1 MALSCDKLN
10 KSENVEEMTSDTT
23 GLHVAVVLFVIAL
36 IIMLLWTFF
45 PSIFIMVVVFLG
57 SLVVVYNTHT
67 VQESVGKEIQ
77 LLIVLNESCNILLNS
92 CMKLYQ

>member
-1 MALSCDKLN
+1 MALSCDKL
-10 KSENVEEMTSDTT
+10 KKAENEEEITPDTT
-23 GLHVAVVLFVIAL
+23 GYPVAFVLFMIVV

-67 VQESVGKEIQ
+67 VQEEGVGKEIQ
-77 LLIVLNESCNILLNS
+77 LFHVLNENCNI
-92 CMKLYQ
+92 